1 MYSEDVIACAKL
13 VERGDPLR
21 FRAVMAAPSDLRP
34 ALFTLFAFNLEVA
47 RAPWVTKEAMIA
59 EMRLQWW
66 HDALG
71 EIANGNVVRRH
82 EVVTPLA
89 YYITP
94 DQARMLQDL
103 VDARRWDIYADPFAD
118 KEAFDRYL
126 LNTSGNL
133 YAVAA
138 SVLGPCDVDIAKRL
152 GAAFGFAQ
160 FMQAIPALQNAGKR
174 PLDDGRSET
183 LATRAAEVQRVLPL
197 RRQITKPSQWALL
210 SGYQAEWT
218 IKQVIKTP
226 ERVIDSIGYPSP
238 FLDRYLFMKAR
249 F

>member
-1 MYSEDVIACAKL
+1 MYSDDVIACAKL

-21 FRAVMAAPSDLRP
+21 FRAGMAAPADLRP

-47 RAPWVTKEAMIA
+47 RAPWMTKEAMIA

-66 HDALG
+66 HDALA
-71 EIANGNVVRRH
+71 EIANGDVVRRH
-82 EVVTPLA
+82 QVVTPLA

-94 DQARMLQDL
+94 DHARLLQDL
-103 VDARRWDIYADPFAD
+103 VNARRWDIYADPFAD
-118 KEAFDRYL
+118 KVAFNTYL

-138 SVLGPCDVDIAKRL
+138 GVLGPCDMDIVKRL

-160 FMQAIPALQNAGKR
+160 FMHAIPALQNAGKR
-174 PLDDGRSET
+174 PLDDGRAET
-183 LATRAAEVQRVLPL
+183 LATRAAEVQHTLPL
-197 RRQITKPSQWALL
+197 RHQIAKPAKWALL
-210 SGYQAEWT
+210 SGYQTEWT
-218 IKQVIKTP
+218 IQQVIKTP
-226 ERVIDSIGYPSP
+226 ERVFDGIGDPSP
-238 FLDRYLFMKAR
+238 LMDRYLFVKAR